1 MKGKEEEHLMNRVH
15 LLPLIAVFLFSG
27 LHPSKA
33 FAMPEA
39 GESTCSE
46 YSDSFES
53 YNLERWQ
60 DVLLYSRQSGT
71 VGVKDGLLNLR
82 CPKDDPCEIQIY
94 SLFTFEGDFDVQA
107 DFTVPVAPEA
117 CQFNAGL
124 VIQTLGDEKSY
135 KCYIAGAPGR
145 GLFYRARMDYFG
157 EQNQE
162 KLKGGPSPQTGTLRV
177 VRKAGRLTFL
187 VLDSG
192 AWQETCTFAEPC
204 NEKVRVRF
212 KLQTG
217 DDEKGTQSCPV
228 AVMFDNFAVNACDT
242 IGRE

>member
-1 MKGKEEEHLMNRVH
+1 MNRVH

-94 SLFTFEGDFDVQA
+94 SLFTFEGDYDVQA
-107 DFTVPVAPEA
+107 DYTVPVAP
-117 CQFNAGL
+117 
-124 VIQTLGDEKSY
+124 
-135 KCYIAGAPGR
+135 
-145 GLFYRARMDYFG
+145 
-157 EQNQE
+157 
-162 KLKGGPSPQTGTLRV
+162 
-177 VRKAGRLTFL
+177 
-187 VLDSG
+187 
-192 AWQETCTFAEPC
+192 
-204 NEKVRVRF
+204 
-212 KLQTG
+212 
-217 DDEKGTQSCPV
+217 
-228 AVMFDNFAVNACDT
+228 
-242 IGRE
+242 